1 MTNNVQLPELDSV
14 GLLRYGWRQLTSMR
28 TALIL
33 LLLLGIAAIPGSLI
47 PQRTQNPIAVSAA
60 FKSSPELSI
69 WMDRLSLFD
78 VYGSPW
84 FSAIYILLFISLIGC
99 VLPRTFEHFHAARA
113 LPPAT
118 PKNLNRMEFYASWPA
133 RGNELDAARIWFK
146 SQRFR
151 VIEKDGSISAE
162 KGYSRETGNLFFH
175 FALILILLGISFS
188 SLFGMRGDAILNVG
202 ERFVNTPT
210 SYDSLSYGK
219 LFSEGKLESFILNID
234 KFDSKYNIVT
244 NAPED
249 YTLNVSL
256 RRGNLENTEKRII
269 KVNSP
274 LAIGNTKIYL
284 QANGYSPV
292 VTVRDS
298 KGNVALQGPIPFLP
312 QDGNLRSIGAIKVP
326 DADPQVGFVGS
337 FVPTYARSNGNGAIS
352 VFPQALDPRLL
363 LAAWS
368 GDLGLDSGT
377 PQSVYRIDTSSMSQ
391 LGLKSLKPG
400 ETFTYPGG
408 SITFEGYAQWVNL
421 QVVDDPGK
429 NFALLGAI
437 VAILGLL
444 ASLFTRRRRI
454 WIRVGDVVEVAGLAK
469 NAAPGLEQELKVFM
483 QAVKNEVKG
492 EK

>member
-1 MTNNVQLPELDSV
+1 MTNDVQLPELDSV

-33 LLLLGIAAIPGSLI
+33 LMLLGIAAIPGSLV
-47 PQRTQNPIAVSAA
+47 PQRTQNPMAVSAA
-60 FKSSPELSI
+60 FKGSPELSQ

-118 PKNLNRMEFYASWPA
+118 PKNLNRMEFYSSWPA
-133 RGNELDAARIWFK
+133 TGNELEAARKWFK
-146 SQRFR
+146 TNRFR
-151 VIEKDGSISAE
+151 ILEKDGSISAE
-162 KGYSRETGNLFFH
+162 KGFLRETGNLFFH
-175 FALILILLGISFS
+175 LALILILLGISLS

-210 SYDSLSYGK
+210 SYDSLAYGK
-219 LFSEGKLESFILNID
+219 LFKDGKLESFILNID
-234 KFDSKYNIVT
+234 NFDAKYNIVT

-249 YTLNVSL
+249 YTLSISL
-256 RRGNLENTEKRII
+256 RRGNLENIEKHLI

-298 KGNVALQGPIPFLP
+298 KGNVAMQGPIPFLS

-400 ETFTYPGG
+400 EVFIYPGG
-408 SITFEGYAQWVNL
+408 SITFEGYVQWVNL
-421 QVVDDPGK
+421 QIVNDPGK

-469 NAAPGLEQELKVFM
+469 NAAPGLEQELKVFIE
-483 QAVKNEVKG
+483 AVKSEAKG